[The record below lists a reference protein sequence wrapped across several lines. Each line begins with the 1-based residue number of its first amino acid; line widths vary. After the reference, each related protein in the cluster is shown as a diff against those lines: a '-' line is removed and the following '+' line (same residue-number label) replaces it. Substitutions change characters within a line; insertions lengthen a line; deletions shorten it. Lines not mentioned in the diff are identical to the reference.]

1 MCYGFFYSLV
11 SPVFH
16 APKDNIP
23 NIKIQNQK
31 HFKAISLGAFF
42 KEKLTGA

>member
-1 MCYGFFYSLV
+1 MCNGFIYSLV

-23 NIKIQNQK
+23 NIKIKNQN
-31 HFKAISLGAFF
+31 HFKVISLGAFF